1 VNVVTPEVVP
11 RVGESFFLKRVLINS
26 EKEAKEPTQR
36 KSVFRTIS
44 KLGGKYCNIFFDS
57 GSTNDLV
64 FIEMVE
70 NLGLKK
76 KMNPTPY
83 KVS

>member
-11 RVGESFFLKRVLINS
+11 RVGESYFLKRVLINL

-44 KLGGKYCNIFFDS
+44 KLGGEYRNIFF
-57 GSTNDLV
+57 
-64 FIEMVE
+64 
-70 NLGLKK
+70 
-76 KMNPTPY
+76 
-83 KVS
+83 